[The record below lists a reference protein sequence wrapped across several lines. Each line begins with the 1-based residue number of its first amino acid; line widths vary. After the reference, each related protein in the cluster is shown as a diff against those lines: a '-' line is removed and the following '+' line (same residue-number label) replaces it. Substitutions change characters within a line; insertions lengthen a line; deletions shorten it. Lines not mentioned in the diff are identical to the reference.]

1 MARVKEPEVPEPDL
15 ALANE
20 TVMAAVRLTRTLRAL
35 TRSSGLS
42 GPRISALAVVVHA
55 GRIAA
60 RDLAQFEEVTAATIS
75 RLVTALEEDGLVTRS
90 RDERD
95 TRVQWIVATAQ
106 GKRLIEQG
114 HRKRLLPL
122 ARRIARLS
130 DAERAHLAA
139 GAALSQ
145 RLVREMAEEA

>member
-1 MARVKEPEVPEPDL
+1 MAHVKDTEVLKQDL
-15 ALANE
+15 ELANE

-55 GRIAA
+55 GRIAG
-60 RDLAQFEEVTAATIS
+60 RDLAQFEEVTPATIS
-75 RLVTALEEDGLVTRS
+75 RLVAALEADGLVTRN
-90 RDERD
+90 RDEQD
-95 TRVQWIVATAQ
+95 TRVQWISATAQ
-106 GKRLIEQG
+106 GRRLIEHG

-122 ARRIARLS
+122 ARRVAKLS
-130 DAERAHLAA
+130 DVERAQLAA

-145 RLVREMAEEA
+145 RLVAEMAGEA